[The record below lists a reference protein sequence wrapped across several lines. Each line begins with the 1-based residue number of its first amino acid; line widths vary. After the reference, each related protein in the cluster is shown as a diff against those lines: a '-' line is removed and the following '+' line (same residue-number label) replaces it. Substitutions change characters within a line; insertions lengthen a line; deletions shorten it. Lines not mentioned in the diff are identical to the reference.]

1 VKTAPLL
8 LATSLAANAALVA
21 FVVIRDTAKPANAAK
36 PSAPAA
42 NAPVPDAA
50 LRAALAAGDTAAL
63 TAAGAPASLVRELAL
78 GRRLTALAI
87 QVPAGNVDPRWWR
100 SAKAG
105 STVTEERARW
115 RREVTDA
122 LAAAGI
128 DPKGVFGPGDPGLL
142 SFLPAAKRE
151 ALRRINQDYDE
162 LTAKFGANGVQLA
175 SDRERLKLL
184 RAERERDIA
193 ALFTPEEYAEYAMRT
208 SPSSAVVRARYG
220 DAIET
225 PEEFRRIYDLQR
237 AFDDRFPMETAKAR
251 SNPEGMRAFADA
263 QRQLQ
268 DDIRAAVGDPAWS
281 RLQRAADADLGTVES
296 LVGRLNLPAATTDR
310 VAALREA
317 LASESQRI
325 NADSAAA
332 APDRRA
338 RIQELAARAKSELTA
353 ALGQEGSEAYGQRS
367 PWVSMLA
374 GGLAFSTT
382 PPANG
387 PGAALA
393 IGGQS
398 VYPVLPVGAPGAI
411 GPARQMM
418 ISAESTL
425 STDNPGSG
433 LRENVRVMTFSTGD
447 GNPAVTVGGG
457 GSATI
462 IVAPPTNPPA
472 SPPGR

>member
-1 VKTAPLL
+1 MKTAPLL
-8 LATSLAANAALVA
+8 LATSLAVNAALVV
-21 FVVIRDTAKPANAAK
+21 FVVKRDSAKPPASAK

-42 NAPVPDAA
+42 TAPAPDAA
-50 LRAALAAGDTAAL
+50 LRAALASGDTAAL

-78 GRRLTALAI
+78 GRRLSALSA
-87 QVPAGNVDPRWWR
+87 QAPAGTTDPRWWR
-100 SAKAG
+100 GAKPGAP
-105 STVTEERARW
+105 VTEERARW
-115 RREVTDA
+115 RREVTEA

-142 SFLPAAKRE
+142 SFLPPAKRE
-151 ALRRINQDYDE
+151 ALRRINQDYEE
-162 LTAKFGANGVQLA
+162 LTAKFGANGVQLS

-193 ALFTPEEYAEYAMRT
+193 ALFTPEEYAEFTMRT
-208 SPSSAVVRARYG
+208 SPSSSVVRARYG
-220 DAIET
+220 DAIES
-225 PEEFRRIYDLQR
+225 EAEFRRIYELQR
-237 AFDDRFPMETAKAR
+237 AFDEKFPMENAKAR
-251 SNPEGMRAFADA
+251 ATPEGMRAFADA

-268 DDIRAAVGDPAWS
+268 DDIRAAVGDTAWS
-281 RLQRAADADLGTVES
+281 RLQRAADSDLGTVDS
-296 LVGRLNLPAATTDR
+296 LVNRLNLPPATTDR
-310 VAALREA
+310 IASLRET
-317 LASESQRI
+317 LAAESQRI
-325 NADSAAA
+325 NADSAAS
-332 APDRRA
+332 APQRRA
-338 RIQELAARAKSELTA
+338 KIQELAARAKSELTA

-367 PWVSMLA
+367 PWMGMLA

-387 PGAALA
+387 PGAALS

-398 VYPVLPVGAPGAI
+398 VYPVLPTGAPGAI
-411 GPARQMM
+411 GGARQVM

-425 STDNPGSG
+425 STDATVGGP
-433 LRENVRVMTFSTGD
+433 RENVRVMTFSTGE

-457 GSATI
+457 GGATI